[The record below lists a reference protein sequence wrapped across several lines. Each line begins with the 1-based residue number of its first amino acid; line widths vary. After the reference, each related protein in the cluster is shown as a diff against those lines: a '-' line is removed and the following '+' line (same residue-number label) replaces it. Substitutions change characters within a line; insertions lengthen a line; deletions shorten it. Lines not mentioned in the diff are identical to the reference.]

1 MKTDIEIAQAAEL
14 TPITEVAGRIG
25 IEQEDLEVYGKY
37 KAKLSEEYIERI
49 KKNPE
54 GRLILV
60 TAINPTPAGEGSRT
74 VLRHQGRRGGRRVF
88 PDRADGGFKSSL
100 YRRFPCDYRCEQS
113 AGGPSGQSYP
123 AGESLTDRSQTDCM
137 EEVSGYERQG
147 AAQYRDR
154 YGR

>member
-60 TAINPTPAGEGSRT
+60 TAINPTPAGEAKPRLPWDLGRLSPDSGKRRSLPCVSR
-74 VLRHQGRRGGRRVF
+74 LS
-88 PDRADGGFKSSL
+88 DRASASRAA
-100 YRRFPCDYRCEQS
+100 RRA
-113 AGGPSGQSYP
+113 AGIP
-123 AGESLTDRSQTDCM
+123 RSC
-137 EEVSGYERQG
+137 RW
-147 AAQYRDR
+147 RI
-154 YGR
+154 